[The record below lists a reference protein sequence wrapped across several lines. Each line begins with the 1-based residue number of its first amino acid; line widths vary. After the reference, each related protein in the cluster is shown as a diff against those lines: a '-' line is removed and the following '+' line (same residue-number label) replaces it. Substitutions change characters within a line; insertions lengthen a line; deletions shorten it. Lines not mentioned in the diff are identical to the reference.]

1 MALAMLA
8 AFGPAW
14 ADDDAVIELSKPSSF
29 VSAGV
34 AGVSGDQKDRSLFG
48 QYNGLR
54 KDDAF
59 LMLDFSYVKRDEA
72 TGTWTILEGRDLGLE
87 TRELRGQYGPQGN
100 WKVYGE
106 YSEIVRRYPR
116 TINSSIQGAGTT
128 NPIVTLLPV
137 AGTGSDIDLK
147 TERKRTTVGAEKWF
161 GRHLMIEASF
171 INEDKDGARLWGRG
185 FTCPSSAAP
194 TPICSALAAGANQ
207 WALLMVPEPISSTTR
222 QFEAKVNYLGDKL
235 GLTGGYYGSFY
246 DNDFGSLVPTVNG
259 NLNNGLGVPM
269 GTGTGGGVPLTAGLR
284 GILQLPMALP
294 PDNQAHQFYVDGSY
308 AFTNSTRA
316 TFKYAYTRATQNDS
330 FTGMG
335 LTGAP
340 PGRNDLGGRLDT
352 TLAQAGITSRPIPK
366 LSLLANVR
374 YEDQDDKTPI
384 DLYNIEGTNTWTNGH
399 ISHRK
404 TSGKAEAAY
413 SLPWDLRGIVGLD
426 FEKVD
431 RGDFVMTDQV
441 AGLSAL
447 RRNTYDHSYRL
458 ELRRTMSDTFTGSV
472 SWVSGQRTGSTWLK
486 VLNGALN
493 GVLPSDPDC
502 ASATVNNI
510 PNACIWSRTN
520 VFPYIMEDRHRDKVK
535 LLADWSPMERLSL
548 QLAADYGRDNYTA
561 PTEKG
566 LRSNKLALYSV
577 DASYAVTDKVKV
589 NGYYSYSEQTLM
601 INHSTGYMGNLQDKN
616 STFGVG
622 VKVDATPRLKIAGD
636 VLYIHDRNIYA
647 TGLDAGA
654 NAATQAQFATGQLF
668 IPDATFRDLRLKLS
682 GTYALQKNAD
692 IRVEVV
698 HDRTRLD
705 EWTWGFNGVPFLY
718 SDNTTV
724 SLNPTQNVT
733 FVSAVYT
740 YRWR

>member
-14 ADDDAVIELSKPSSF
+14 ADDEAVIELSKPSSF
-29 VSAGV
+29 VSAGA
-34 AGVSGDQKDRSLFG
+34 AGVTGNQEDRSLFG

-72 TGTWTILEGRDLGLE
+72 TGTWTILEGRNLGLE

-116 TINSSIQGAGTT
+116 TINSSIEGAGTT

-185 FTCPSSAAP
+185 FTCPSGAAP
-194 TPICSALAAGANQ
+194 TPVCSALATGANQ
-207 WALLMVPEPISSTTR
+207 WALLMLPEPISSTSR

-259 NLNNGLGVPM
+259 NLNSGLGVPM
-269 GTGTGGGVPLTAGLR
+269 GAGGAGVPLTAGLR

-294 PDNQAHQFYVDGSY
+294 PDNQAHQFYVDGNY
-308 AFTNSTRA
+308 AFTKSTRA

-330 FTGMG
+330 FQGMG
-335 LTGAP
+335 LADAP
-340 PGRNDLGGRLDT
+340 PGRSDLGGRLDT
-352 TLAQAGITSRPIPK
+352 TLAQAGVTSRPIPK
-366 LSLLANVR
+366 LSLLANIR
-374 YEDQDDKTPI
+374 YEDQNDKTPI

-399 ISHRK
+399 ISHTK
-404 TSGKAEAAY
+404 TAAKAEASYA
-413 SLPWDLRGIVGLD
+413 LPWDLRGTLGFD
-426 FEKVD
+426 YEKVD
-431 RGDFVMTDQV
+431 RDQFVQTDQV
-441 AGLSAL
+441 AGLSGL
-447 RRNTYDHSYRL
+447 RQNTYDKGTRV
-458 ELRRTMSDTFTGSV
+458 ELRKTMSDVFTGSV
-472 SWVSGQRTGSTWLK
+472 SWVSSYRNGSTWLK
-486 VLNGALN
+486 PLSGAST
-493 GVLPSDPDC
+493 GVIPADPDC
-502 ASATVNNI
+502 ASTST
-510 PNACIWSRTN
+510 NACIWSRTAT
-520 VFPYIMEDRHRDKVK
+520 FPFIFEDRKRNKVK
-535 LLADWSPMERLSL
+535 GLGDWSPMEKLSL
-548 QLAADYGRDNYTA
+548 QFAVDYGRDNYTA

-566 LRSNKLALYSV
+566 LSSNKLALYSI
-577 DASYAVTDKVKV
+577 DASYAISDKVKV
-589 NGYYSYSEQTLM
+589 SGYYSYSEQTLM
-601 INHSTGYMGNLQDKN
+601 INHSTGYLGNLKDKN
-616 STFGVG
+616 TTFGVG
-622 VKVDATPRLKIAGD
+622 VKVDANPRLKLGGD
-636 VLYIHDRNIYA
+636 ILYINDRNVYG

-654 NAATQAQFATGQLF
+654 SAAAQAQLASGQLF
-668 IPDATFRDLRLKLS
+668 IPDATFRDLRLKLYGS
-682 GTYALQKNAD
+682 YALQKNAD
-692 IRVEVV
+692 IRLEIV
-698 HDRTRLD
+698 HDRTKLD

-718 SDNTTV
+718 SDNTSV

-733 FVSAVYT
+733 FVSAIYT

>member
-14 ADDDAVIELSKPSSF
+14 ADDEAVIELSKPSSF
-29 VSAGV
+29 VSAGA
-34 AGVSGDQKDRSLFG
+34 AGVTGNQKDRSLFG

-72 TGTWTILEGRDLGLE
+72 TGTWTILEGRNLGLE

-116 TINSSIQGAGTT
+116 TINSSIEGAGTT

-185 FTCPSSAAP
+185 FTCPSGAAP
-194 TPICSALAAGANQ
+194 TPVCSALATGANQ
-207 WALLMVPEPISSTTR
+207 WALLMLPEPISSTSR

-259 NLNNGLGVPM
+259 NLNSGLGVPM
-269 GTGTGGGVPLTAGLR
+269 GAGGAGVPLTAGLR

-294 PDNQAHQFYVDGSY
+294 PDNQAHQFYVDGNY
-308 AFTNSTRA
+308 AFTKSTRA

-330 FTGMG
+330 FQGMG
-335 LTGAP
+335 LADAP

-352 TLAQAGITSRPIPK
+352 TLAQAGVTSRPIPK
-366 LSLLANVR
+366 LSLLANIR
-374 YEDQDDKTPI
+374 YEDQNDKTPI

-399 ISHRK
+399 ISHTK
-404 TSGKAEAAY
+404 TAAKAEASYA
-413 SLPWDLRGIVGLD
+413 LPWDLRGTLGFD
-426 FEKVD
+426 YEKVD
-431 RGDFVMTDQV
+431 RDQFVQTDQV
-441 AGLSAL
+441 AGLSGL
-447 RRNTYDHSYRL
+447 RQNTYDKGTRV
-458 ELRRTMSDTFTGSV
+458 ELRKTMSDVFTGSV
-472 SWVSGQRTGSTWLK
+472 SWVSSYRNGSTWLK
-486 VLNGALN
+486 PLSGAST
-493 GVLPSDPDC
+493 GVIPADPDC
-502 ASATVNNI
+502 ASTST
-510 PNACIWSRTN
+510 NACIWSRTAT
-520 VFPYIMEDRHRDKVK
+520 FPFIFEDRKRNKVK
-535 LLADWSPMERLSL
+535 GLADWSPMEKLSL
-548 QLAADYGRDNYTA
+548 QFAVDYGRDNYTA

-566 LRSNKLALYSV
+566 LSSNKLALYSI
-577 DASYAVTDKVKV
+577 DASYAISDKVKV
-589 NGYYSYSEQTLM
+589 SGYYSYSEQTLM
-601 INHSTGYMGNLQDKN
+601 INHSTGYLGNLKDKN
-616 STFGVG
+616 TTFGVG
-622 VKVDATPRLKIAGD
+622 VKVDANPRLKLGGD
-636 VLYIHDRNIYA
+636 ILYINDRNVYG

-654 NAATQAQFATGQLF
+654 SAAAQAQLASGQLF
-668 IPDATFRDLRLKLS
+668 IPDATFRDLRLKLYGS
-682 GTYALQKNAD
+682 YALQKNAD
-692 IRVEVV
+692 IRLEIV
-698 HDRTRLD
+698 HDRTKLD

-718 SDNTTV
+718 SDNTSV

>member
-14 ADDDAVIELSKPSSF
+14 ADDEAVIELSKPSSF
-29 VSAGV
+29 VSAGA
-34 AGVSGDQKDRSLFG
+34 AGVTGNQKDRSLFG

-72 TGTWTILEGRDLGLE
+72 TGTWTILEGRNLGLE

-116 TINSSIQGAGTT
+116 TINSSIEGAGTT

-185 FTCPSSAAP
+185 FTCPSGAAP
-194 TPICSALAAGANQ
+194 TPVCSALATGANQ
-207 WALLMVPEPISSTTR
+207 WALLMLPEPISSTSR

-259 NLNNGLGVPM
+259 NLNSGLGVPM
-269 GTGTGGGVPLTAGLR
+269 GAGGAGVPLTAGLR

-294 PDNQAHQFYVDGSY
+294 PDNQAHQFYVDGNY
-308 AFTNSTRA
+308 AFTKSTRA

-330 FTGMG
+330 FQGMG
-335 LTGAP
+335 LADAP

-352 TLAQAGITSRPIPK
+352 TLAQAGVTSRPIPK
-366 LSLLANVR
+366 LSLLANIR
-374 YEDQDDKTPI
+374 YEDQNDKTPI

-399 ISHRK
+399 ISHTK
-404 TSGKAEAAY
+404 TAAKAEASYA
-413 SLPWDLRGIVGLD
+413 LPWDLRGTLGFD
-426 FEKVD
+426 YEKVD
-431 RGDFVMTDQV
+431 RDQFVQTDQV
-441 AGLSAL
+441 AGLSGL
-447 RRNTYDHSYRL
+447 RQNTYDKGTRV
-458 ELRRTMSDTFTGSV
+458 ELRKTMSDVFTGSV
-472 SWVSGQRTGSTWLK
+472 SWVSSYRNGSTWLK
-486 VLNGALN
+486 PLSGAST
-493 GVLPSDPDC
+493 GVIPADPDC
-502 ASATVNNI
+502 ASTST
-510 PNACIWSRTN
+510 NACIWSRTAT
-520 VFPYIMEDRHRDKVK
+520 FPFIFEDRKRNKVK
-535 LLADWSPMERLSL
+535 GLADWSPMEKLSL
-548 QLAADYGRDNYTA
+548 QFAVDYGRDNYTA

-566 LRSNKLALYSV
+566 LSSNKLALYSI
-577 DASYAVTDKVKV
+577 DASYAISDKVKV
-589 NGYYSYSEQTLM
+589 SGYYSYSEQTLM
-601 INHSTGYMGNLQDKN
+601 INHSTGYLGNLKDKN
-616 STFGVG
+616 TTFGVG
-622 VKVDATPRLKIAGD
+622 VKVDANPRLKLGGD
-636 VLYIHDRNIYA
+636 ILYINDRNVYG

-654 NAATQAQFATGQLF
+654 SAAAQAQLASGQLF
-668 IPDATFRDLRLKLS
+668 IPDATFRDLRLKLYGS
-682 GTYALQKNAD
+682 YALQKNAD
-692 IRVEVV
+692 IRLEIV
-698 HDRTRLD
+698 HDRTKLD

-718 SDNTTV
+718 SDNTSV

-733 FVSAVYT
+733 FVSAIYT

>member
-14 ADDDAVIELSKPSSF
+14 ADDEAVIELPKPSSF
-29 VSAGV
+29 VSAGAAV
-34 AGVSGDQKDRSLFG
+34 VTGNQKDRSLFG

-72 TGTWTILEGRDLGLE
+72 TGTWTILEGRNLGLE

-116 TINSSIQGAGTT
+116 TINSSIEGAGTT

-185 FTCPSSAAP
+185 FTCPSGAAP
-194 TPICSALAAGANQ
+194 TPVCSALATGANQ
-207 WALLMVPEPISSTTR
+207 WALLMLPEPISSTSR

-259 NLNNGLGVPM
+259 NLNSGLGVPM
-269 GTGTGGGVPLTAGLR
+269 GAGGAGVPLTAGLR

-294 PDNQAHQFYVDGSY
+294 PDNQAHQFYVDGNY
-308 AFTNSTRA
+308 AFTKSTRA

-330 FTGMG
+330 FQGMG
-335 LTGAP
+335 LADAP

-352 TLAQAGITSRPIPK
+352 TLAQAGVTSRPIPK
-366 LSLLANVR
+366 LSLLANIR

-399 ISHRK
+399 ISHTK
-404 TSGKAEAAY
+404 TAAKAEASYA
-413 SLPWDLRGIVGLD
+413 LPWDLRGTLGFD
-426 FEKVD
+426 YEKVD
-431 RGDFVMTDQV
+431 RDQFVQTDQV
-441 AGLSAL
+441 AGLSGL
-447 RRNTYDHSYRL
+447 RQNTYDKGTRV
-458 ELRRTMSDTFTGSV
+458 ELRKTMSDVFTGSV
-472 SWVSGQRTGSTWLK
+472 SWVSSYRNGSTWLK
-486 VLNGALN
+486 PLSGAST
-493 GVLPSDPDC
+493 GVIPADPDC
-502 ASATVNNI
+502 ASTST
-510 PNACIWSRTN
+510 NACIWSRTAT
-520 VFPYIMEDRHRDKVK
+520 FPFIFEDRKRNKVK
-535 LLADWSPMERLSL
+535 GLADWSPMEKLSL
-548 QLAADYGRDNYTA
+548 QFAVDYGRDNYTA

-566 LRSNKLALYSV
+566 LSSNKLALYSI
-577 DASYAVTDKVKV
+577 DASYAISDKVKV
-589 NGYYSYSEQTLM
+589 SGYYSYSEQTLM
-601 INHSTGYMGNLQDKN
+601 INHSTGYLGNLKDKN
-616 STFGVG
+616 TTFGVG
-622 VKVDATPRLKIAGD
+622 VKVDANPRLKLGGD
-636 VLYIHDRNIYA
+636 ILYINDRNVYG

-654 NAATQAQFATGQLF
+654 SAAAQAQLASGQLF
-668 IPDATFRDLRLKLS
+668 IPDATFRDLRLKLYGS
-682 GTYALQKNAD
+682 YALQKNAD
-692 IRVEVV
+692 IRLEIV
-698 HDRTRLD
+698 HDRTKLD

-718 SDNTTV
+718 SDNTSV

>member
-14 ADDDAVIELSKPSSF
+14 ADDEAVIELSKPSSF
-29 VSAGV
+29 VSAGA
-34 AGVSGDQKDRSLFG
+34 AGVTGNQKDRSLFG

-72 TGTWTILEGRDLGLE
+72 TGTWTILEGRNLGLE

-116 TINSSIQGAGTT
+116 TINSSIEGAGTT

-185 FTCPSSAAP
+185 FTCPSGAAP
-194 TPICSALAAGANQ
+194 TPVCSALATGANQ
-207 WALLMVPEPISSTTR
+207 WALLMLPEPISSTSR

-259 NLNNGLGVPM
+259 NLNSGLGVPM
-269 GTGTGGGVPLTAGLR
+269 GAGGAGVPLTAGLR

-294 PDNQAHQFYVDGSY
+294 PDNQAHQFYVDGNY
-308 AFTNSTRA
+308 AFTKSTRA

-330 FTGMG
+330 FQGMG
-335 LTGAP
+335 LADAP
-340 PGRNDLGGRLDT
+340 PGRSDLGGRLDT
-352 TLAQAGITSRPIPK
+352 TLAQAGVTSRPIPK
-366 LSLLANVR
+366 LSLLANIR
-374 YEDQDDKTPI
+374 YEDQNDKTPI

-399 ISHRK
+399 ISHTK
-404 TSGKAEAAY
+404 TAAKAEASYA
-413 SLPWDLRGIVGLD
+413 LPWDLRGTLGFD
-426 FEKVD
+426 YEKVD
-431 RGDFVMTDQV
+431 RDQFVQTDQV
-441 AGLSAL
+441 AGLSGL
-447 RRNTYDHSYRL
+447 RQNTYDKGTRV
-458 ELRRTMSDTFTGSV
+458 ELRKTMSDVFTGSV
-472 SWVSGQRTGSTWLK
+472 SWVSSYRNGSTWLK
-486 VLNGALN
+486 PLSGAST
-493 GVLPSDPDC
+493 GVIPADPDC
-502 ASATVNNI
+502 ASTST
-510 PNACIWSRTN
+510 NACIWSRTAT
-520 VFPYIMEDRHRDKVK
+520 FPFIFEDRKRNKVK
-535 LLADWSPMERLSL
+535 GLADWSPMEKLSL
-548 QLAADYGRDNYTA
+548 QFAVDYGRDNYTA

-566 LRSNKLALYSV
+566 LSSNKLALYSI
-577 DASYAVTDKVKV
+577 DASYAISDKVKV
-589 NGYYSYSEQTLM
+589 SGYYSYSEQTLM
-601 INHSTGYMGNLQDKN
+601 INHSTGYLGNLKDKN
-616 STFGVG
+616 TTFGVG
-622 VKVDATPRLKIAGD
+622 VKVDANPRLKLGGD
-636 VLYIHDRNIYA
+636 ILYINDRNVYG

-654 NAATQAQFATGQLF
+654 SAAAQAQLASGQLF
-668 IPDATFRDLRLKLS
+668 IPDATFRDLRLKLYGS
-682 GTYALQKNAD
+682 YALQKNAD
-692 IRVEVV
+692 IRLEIV
-698 HDRTRLD
+698 HDRTKLD

-718 SDNTTV
+718 SDNTSV